1 MDYMEWL
8 PPMPCSEKLPKRSAG
23 GAYSDDVLVY
33 VHKAQRWL
41 VGAFMFDEETGNA
54 GSWGINGEV
63 VDSAEVSHWV
73 PLPPAP

>member
-1 MDYMEWL
+1 MAAMEQL
-8 PPMPCSEKLPKRSAG
+8 APMPCSQRLPKRAAG

-33 VHKAQRWL
+33 LPKAQRWL

-73 PLPPAP
+73 PLPKAP